1 MKRAEIPNLLTAM
14 RLVMT
19 VGVLGCLELAER
31 PSHSLWVWVALGLF
45 VVAALT
51 DALDGYLARRW
62 DVVSRF
68 GRIVDPLADKLLI
81 LATAGYLA
89 ASSSYDTGVTAWM
102 LAVLLIRELLV
113 TGLRGVVESSGG
125 DFSARWSGKWKMIL
139 QSVAIP
145 WAMLGMGLDPE
156 GVSPGWFFVVRDG
169 LLIAMAI
176 ITLVSGWAYVS
187 GAARMLRASDQAG

>member
-1 MKRAEIPNLLTAM
+1 MKRAQIPNLLTVM

-19 VGVLGCLELAER
+19 VLVLAGLEVAEQTGWA
-31 PSHSLWVWVALGLF
+31 SAVWVALGLF

-113 TGLRGVVESSGG
+113 TGLRGVVESTGG
-125 DFSARWSGKWKMIL
+125 DFSAQWSGKWKMIL

-169 LLIAMAI
+169 LLITMAI
-176 ITLVSGWAYVS
+176 ITLISGWPYVS
-187 GAARMLRASDQAG
+187 GAARMLRTSGQAG